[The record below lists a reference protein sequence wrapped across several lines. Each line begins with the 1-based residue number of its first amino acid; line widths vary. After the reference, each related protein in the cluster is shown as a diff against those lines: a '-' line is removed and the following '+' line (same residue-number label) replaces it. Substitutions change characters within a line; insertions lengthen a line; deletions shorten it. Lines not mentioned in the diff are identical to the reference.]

1 MVSAIIITAPEI
13 FLFSSSILLLL
24 IGAFLGNK
32 NSYLIA
38 NISIFT
44 LIGAIYFVINQESG
58 LAFNNAYITNY
69 YIQFLKI
76 LILTGSIFTLIIS
89 KGVLYSS
96 KDEKFE
102 YSILILLSTLGMLVM
117 VSANDLISLYMGIEL
132 QSLALYIIAA
142 FNRDSI
148 KSSESG
154 LKYFVLGALS
164 SGILLYGCSLIYGF
178 SGSTNFDLISKSISD
193 TYFALVFG
201 LVFIISAM
209 CFKIAAVP
217 FHMWTPDVYEGAPT
231 PVTGFFALAPKVAAI
246 GLFARLLIEVFDPL
260 IVNWQ
265 PIIIFVSVASMILGS
280 VAAIGQN
287 NIKRLMAYSSI
298 GHVGFAL
305 VGLSAGTFEGIR
317 GLLIYLTIY
326 VVMNIGAFACILCMR
341 RDNVLVEDINDL
353 SGLAKRQPIFSLFFA
368 IMMFSLAGIPPLGGF
383 FAKLYVFMAA
393 VDAELYFIAI
403 IGVLSSVVGAFYYL
417 RIVKIMYFD
426 EITESFDKPVTKSL
440 NIVIIT
446 SGILILLFFVYPSIL
461 IKSAGFAASA
471 LF

>member
-1 MVSAIIITAPEI
+1 MA
-13 FLFSSSILLLL
+13 
-24 IGAFLGNK
+24 
-32 NSYLIA
+32 
-38 NISIFT
+38 
-44 LIGAIYFVINQESG
+44 
-58 LAFNNAYITNY
+58 
-69 YIQFLKI
+69 
-76 LILTGSIFTLIIS
+76 LIIS

-102 YSILILLSTLGMLVM
+102 YSILIVLSTLGMLVM

-178 SGSTNFDLISKSISD
+178 SGSTNFDLISESISD
-193 TYFALVFG
+193 TYFALAFG

-246 GLFARLLIEVFDPL
+246 GLFARLMIEVFDPL

-317 GLLIYLTIY
+317 GLLVYLTIY
-326 VVMNIGAFACILCMR
+326 VVMNIGTFACILCMR
-341 RDNVLVEDINDL
+341 RNNVLVEDINDL

-393 VDAELYFIAI
+393 VDSELYFIAI
-403 IGVLSSVVGAFYYL
+403 IGVLASVVGAFYYL
-417 RIVKIMYFD
+417 RIIKIMYFD

-461 IKSAGFAASA
+461 IKSAGFAAST

>member
-1 MVSAIIITAPEI
+1 MVSAIITTAPEI

-24 IGAFLGNK
+24 IGTFLGNK

-44 LIGAIYFVINQESG
+44 LIGAIYFVINQQSG
-58 LAFNNAYITNY
+58 LAFNGAYITNY

-76 LILTGSIFTLIIS
+76 LILIGSIFVLIIS

-102 YSILILLSTLGMLVM
+102 YSILIVLSTLGMLVM

-178 SGSTNFDLISKSISD
+178 SGSTNFDLISESISD
-193 TYFALVFG
+193 TYFALAFG

-246 GLFARLLIEVFDPL
+246 GLFARLMIEVFDPL

-317 GLLIYLTIY
+317 GLLVYLTIY
-326 VVMNIGAFACILCMR
+326 VVMNIGTFACILCMR
-341 RDNVLVEDINDL
+341 RNNVLVEDINDL

-393 VDAELYFIAI
+393 VDSELYFIAI
-403 IGVLSSVVGAFYYL
+403 IGVLASVVGAFYYL
-417 RIVKIMYFD
+417 RIIKIMYFD

-461 IKSAGFAASA
+461 IKSAGFAAST

>member
-1 MVSAIIITAPEI
+1 MVSAIITTAPEI

-24 IGAFLGNK
+24 IGTFLGNK

-44 LIGAIYFVINQESG
+44 LIGAIYFVINQQSG
-58 LAFNNAYITNY
+58 LAFNGAYITNY

-76 LILTGSIFTLIIS
+76 LILIGSIFALIIS

-102 YSILILLSTLGMLVM
+102 YSILIVLSTLGMLVM

-178 SGSTNFDLISKSISD
+178 SGSTNFDLISESISD
-193 TYFALVFG
+193 TYFALAFG

-246 GLFARLLIEVFDPL
+246 GLFARLMIEVFDPL

-317 GLLIYLTIY
+317 GLLVYLTIY
-326 VVMNIGAFACILCMR
+326 VVMNIGTFACILCMR
-341 RDNVLVEDINDL
+341 RNNVLVEDINDL

-393 VDAELYFIAI
+393 VDSELYFIAI
-403 IGVLSSVVGAFYYL
+403 IGVLASVVGAFYYL
-417 RIVKIMYFD
+417 RIIKIMYFD

-461 IKSAGFAASA
+461 IKSAGFAAST